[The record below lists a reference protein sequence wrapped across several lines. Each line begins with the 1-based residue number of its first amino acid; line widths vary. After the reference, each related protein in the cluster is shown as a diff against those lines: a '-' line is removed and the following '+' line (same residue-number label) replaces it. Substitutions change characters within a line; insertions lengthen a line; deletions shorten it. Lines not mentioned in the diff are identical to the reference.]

1 MKNATKGALVS
12 GLVLPG
18 LGQIVLKRYK
28 RGLAIIL
35 ALLSSLT
42 IMVVKAAQLALAIF
56 EKMELESGDLDMQ
69 AIANAATRASVTS
82 DNRVFNLCLFLIVV
96 LWVLSVADAY
106 MIGKKMDQLQIPG
119 H

>member
-1 MKNATKGALVS
+1 MTNAIKGALLS
-12 GLVLPG
+12 GLVIPG

-35 ALLSSLT
+35 VLLSGLT

-69 AIANAATRASVTS
+69 AIANAATQASVTS
-82 DNRVFNLCLFLIVV
+82 DNRVFNLCLLLIVV
-96 LWVLSVADAY
+96 LWVLSVVDAY
-106 MIGKKMDQLQIPG
+106 MIGKKMDALPAG
-119 H
+119 R